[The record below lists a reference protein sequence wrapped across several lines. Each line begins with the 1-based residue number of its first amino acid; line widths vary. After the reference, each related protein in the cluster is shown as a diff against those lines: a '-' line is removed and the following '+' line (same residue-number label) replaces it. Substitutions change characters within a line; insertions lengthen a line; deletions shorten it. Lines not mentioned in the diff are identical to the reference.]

1 MFTCNES
8 SYSPKRTLLTPQAR
22 ISEQHLTVS
31 NARMRRGSE
40 IKPLTC
46 SSSCLANVSFS
57 TTDDNQW
64 HCEGALMARRTTC
77 YECFILWTWLTTT
90 ESRAALVGTSS
101 CSRRRYLGET
111 ISCARNIVA
120 WTMYRPSDSR
130 RKLSDAQLNE
140 QLDAIFIL
148 AVSTRCQS
156 SQLESILWRM
166 RRKLK
171 LGCCGQ
177 YKYFR
182 NCLRLV
188 NLRKSGCIKLS

>member
-1 MFTCNES
+1 MPRLAQLGIDQHRFRNGRNPSLRIRNRTPREISLRLVALLLMFTCNES

-111 ISCARNIVA
+111 ISCARSIVA
-120 WTMYRPSDSR
+120 
-130 RKLSDAQLNE
+130 
-140 QLDAIFIL
+140 
-148 AVSTRCQS
+148 
-156 SQLESILWRM
+156 
-166 RRKLK
+166 
-171 LGCCGQ
+171 
-177 YKYFR
+177 
-182 NCLRLV
+182 
-188 NLRKSGCIKLS
+188 